1 MKNSGSGWV
10 GLAPTR
16 IFIVLGKFCVFPV
29 FFSCFKMFQ
38 KKNWLGGGLVGSD
51 QFEFFSDFFD
61 FFNLT
66 IPLSKHL
73 GCSMVS
79 VHITGVAA
87 AVKYI
92 F

>member
-1 MKNSGSGWV
+1 MGQAS
-10 GLAPTR
+10 TR
-16 IFIVLGKFCVFPV
+16 IFYFFGGKFCVFSV

-38 KKNWLGGGLVGSD
+38 NWIGGGLVASD

-73 GCSMVS
+73 GRSIGQRPHNRSGGCRKV
-79 VHITGVAA
+79 
-87 AVKYI
+87 YI
-92 F
+92 LIQ